1 MLTSGMF
8 KRKGKS
14 FSRDDSIMFSI
25 PRGSFFGGFEASSSF
40 MGLFGSVFMVEL
52 RFFSIAA
59 VKPAAQIYKRTE
71 SIVDLYNNNN
81 QKVYSLLIYAS

>member
-8 KRKGKS
+8 KMMGKS

-25 PRGSFFGGFEASSSF
+25 PRGSFFCTSSSWLL
-40 MGLFGSVFMVEL
+40 GLVGSMFMVEL

-59 VKPAAQIYKRTE
+59 VNPAA
-71 SIVDLYNNNN
+71 
-81 QKVYSLLIYAS
+81 